1 MRTFTSVLAR
11 TALAATL
18 VAGSALAAQAEVV
31 YHRGNT
37 GEPETLDQHR
47 TSTTYESNILSD
59 LYEGLVTIDAAGE
72 TVPGTAESWT
82 ISDDGRVYTF
92 TIREDAKWSNGDPVT
107 AGAFVFS
114 LQRILNPATGA
125 KYANILYPIENA
137 ENVNNGDLEPSALG
151 VEALDD
157 RTLEITLRQPTPYF
171 LELLTHQTGLPV
183 HQASVEQF
191 GDEFVKPGNMVSNG
205 PFVLVEVAPQAHVMS
220 VKNEFYHDADS
231 VEIDKVYYYPIE
243 DRSTALRRFQ
253 AGELH
258 TNNDVPSDQIAWLKE
273 NMPTEFRNPP
283 RLGTYYYALDHRH
296 EAISDPRVR
305 QALSMAIDREFIVE
319 EITGGGEVPA
329 NSFVP
334 PGTGN
339 YGEPAFAD
347 FTTMSMVDR
356 EDRAIELLTE
366 AGYGPD
372 NPLTLELRY
381 NTSENHKKVA
391 LAIADM
397 WAPLGV
403 NVELLNTDV
412 ATHYAY
418 LRDGGAFAIARA
430 GWIGDYNDP
439 QNFLFMVESDNTGF
453 NYAQYNNPE
462 YDALMDQ
469 AAATI
474 DLEARAGVLRQAEE
488 LFMRDLPF
496 IPIYH
501 YVNLELVSEKVEG
514 WEDNIQGQHLSRY
527 VRITN

>member
-1 MRTFTSVLAR
+1 MA
-11 TALAATL
+11 
-18 VAGSALAAQAEVV
+18 
-31 YHRGNT
+31 
-37 GEPETLDQHR
+37 
-47 TSTTYESNILSD
+47 
-59 LYEGLVTIDAAGE
+59 
-72 TVPGTAESWT
+72 
-82 ISDDGRVYTF
+82 
-92 TIREDAKWSNGDPVT
+92 
-107 AGAFVFS
+107 
-114 LQRILNPATGA
+114 
-125 KYANILYPIENA
+125 
-137 ENVNNGDLEPSALG
+137 
-151 VEALDD
+151 
-157 RTLEITLRQPTPYF
+157 
-171 LELLTHQTGLPV
+171 
-183 HQASVEQF
+183 
-191 GDEFVKPGNMVSNG
+191 
-205 PFVLVEVAPQAHVMS
+205 
-220 VKNEFYHDADS
+220 VKNEFFHAADE
-231 VEIDKVYYYPIE
+231 VQVDKVYYYPIE

-253 AGELH
+253 AGEIH
-258 TNNDVPSDQIAWLKE
+258 TNNDVPSDQIAWLME
-273 NMPTEFRNPP
+273 NMPDEFRNPS

-296 EAISDPRVR
+296 EAIGDPRVR

-347 FTTMSMVDR
+347 FTDMSMVDR

-418 LRDGGAFAIARA
+418 LRDGGEFAVARA

-439 QNFLFMVESDNTGF
+439 QNFLFMVESDNDGF
-453 NYAQYNNPE
+453 NYAKYDNAE

-474 DLEARAGVLRQAEE
+474 DLEARAEVLRQAEE

-514 WEDNIQGQHLSRY
+514 WEDNIQGRHLTRY
-527 VRITN
+527 VRITE